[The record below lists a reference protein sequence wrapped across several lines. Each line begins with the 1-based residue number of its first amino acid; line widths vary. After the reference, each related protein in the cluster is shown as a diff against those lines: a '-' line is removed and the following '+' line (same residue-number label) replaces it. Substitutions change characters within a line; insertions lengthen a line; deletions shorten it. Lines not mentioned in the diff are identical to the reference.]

1 MFGFLRRKRDP
12 DEEYRAGPERWG
24 REAAE
29 AAPFRM
35 TVQDVFSIH
44 GRGTVVTGTVER
56 GAVRVG
62 DRFFI
67 VGQAGR
73 VPARVDGL
81 EKFRSVLTSARAG
94 DQIGLLIRGVT
105 RDQVFPGDILI
116 SL

>member
-1 MFGFLRRKRDP
+1 MFGFLRRKKDP
-12 DEEYRAGPERWG
+12 DEEYRTGPERRQ

-44 GRGTVVTGTVER
+44 GRGTVVSGTVER

-62 DRFFI
+62 DRLII

-73 VPARVDGL
+73 IPARADGL
-81 EKFRSVLTSARAG
+81 EKFQAVLTSARTG
-94 DQIGLLIRGVT
+94 DQIGLLMRGVT
-105 RDQVFPGDILI
+105 KDQVFPGDILT